1 MSLQQINLLNPQL
14 LTPQVAFSSKT
25 IAWTLLGVV
34 AVGLLV
40 YGWVERNAGDIQ
52 HQQDKVQAVRD
63 ELQAKIDAQ
72 SQPSEDGTT
81 PEDQHS
87 QAVAEEK
94 RRLVQLQKLQIALG
108 GVKGDVGF
116 SARLHALA
124 NEGLPGVWLTDIEF
138 GRADF
143 RLTGRALEPA
153 RIPDYLALL
162 SRQPG
167 LQDLPLSRF
176 DILPRNEESGEETG
190 EAAAVPGVAFAVNQ
204 SGDGE

>member
-25 IAWTLLGVV
+25 IAWMLLGVV

-40 YGWVERNAGDIQ
+40 YGWVERSAGDIQ
-52 HQQDKVQAVRD
+52 QQQDKVQAVRD

-72 SQPSEDGTT
+72 SQPSEEGVT

-94 RRLVQLQKLQIALG
+94 RRLLQLQKLQVALG
-108 GVKGDVGF
+108 AVKGEVGF

-124 NEGLPGVWLTDIEF
+124 NEGLPGVWLTEIEL
-138 GRADF
+138 GRGDF
-143 RLTGRALEPA
+143 RLVGRALEPA

-176 DILPRNEESGEETG
+176 DILPRNEETDET
-190 EAAAVPGVAFAVNQ
+190 AAVPGVAFAVNQ
-204 SGDGE
+204 TGEAE

>member
-1 MSLQQINLLNPQL
+1 VSLQQINLLNPQL

-25 IAWTLLGVV
+25 IAWMLLGVV
-34 AVGLLV
+34 VFGLLV

-52 HQQDKVQAVRD
+52 QQQDKVQAVRD

-72 SQPSEDGTT
+72 SQPSEEGVT

-87 QAVAEEK
+87 QVVAEEK
-94 RRLVQLQKLQIALG
+94 RRLVQLQKLQMALG
-108 GVKGDVGF
+108 GVKGDVRF

-138 GRADF
+138 GHADF
-143 RLTGRALEPA
+143 RLMGRALEPA

-176 DILPRNEESGEETG
+176 DILPRNEETG

-204 SGDGE
+204 SGEAE

>member
-34 AVGLLV
+34 VSGLLV
-40 YGWVERNAGDIQ
+40 YGWVERSAGDIQ
-52 HQQDKVQAVRD
+52 LQQEKVQAARD
-63 ELQAKIDAQ
+63 ALQTQIDAQ
-72 SQPSEDGTT
+72 NQPSESGVT
-81 PEDQHS
+81 PEDQRS

-94 RRLVQLQKLQIALG
+94 RRVAQLQQLQAALG
-108 GVKGDVGF
+108 MTQGEVRF

-138 GRADF
+138 GRSDF
-143 RLTGRALEPA
+143 RLKGRALQPA

-162 SRQPG
+162 SRQPA
-167 LQDLPLSRF
+167 LQDLSLSRF
-176 DILPRNEESGEETG
+176 DILPRDEEIED
-190 EAAAVPGVAFAVNQ
+190 AAAAPGVAFAVNQ
-204 SGDGE
+204 TEDAQ

>member
-34 AVGLLV
+34 VSGLLV
-40 YGWVERNAGDIQ
+40 YGWVERSAGDIQ
-52 HQQDKVQAVRD
+52 LQQEKVQAARD
-63 ELQAKIDAQ
+63 ALQTQIDAQ
-72 SQPSEDGTT
+72 SQPSEAGVT
-81 PEDQHS
+81 PEDQRS

-94 RRLVQLQKLQIALG
+94 RRVAQLQKLQTALG
-108 GVKGDVGF
+108 MAQGEVRF
-116 SARLHALA
+116 SARLHALE

-138 GRADF
+138 GRSDF
-143 RLTGRALEPA
+143 RLKGRALQPD

-162 SRQPG
+162 SRQSA

-176 DILPRNEESGEETG
+176 DILPLDEGSE
-190 EAAAVPGVAFAVNQ
+190 EAAAAPGVAFAVNQ
-204 SGDGE
+204 TEETE

>member
-1 MSLQQINLLNPQL
+1 VSLQQINLLNPQL

-25 IAWTLLGVV
+25 IAWMLLGVV
-34 AVGLLV
+34 VVGLLV

-52 HQQDKVQAVRD
+52 QQQDKVQAVRD

-72 SQPSEDGTT
+72 SQPSEEGVT

-87 QAVAEEK
+87 QVVAEEK
-94 RRLVQLQKLQIALG
+94 RRLVQLQKLQMALG
-108 GVKGDVGF
+108 GVKGEVGF

-124 NEGLPGVWLTDIEF
+124 NEGLSGVWLTDIEF

-143 RLTGRALEPA
+143 RLMGRALEPA

-176 DILPRNEESGEETG
+176 NILPRNEETG

-204 SGDGE
+204 TGEAE